1 MDLKCPLK
9 DVIIEISSKCLG
21 TAAVLDGDRLAGI
34 ITDGDLRR
42 MLLKNL
48 SLENTLAEDIMTR
61 SPKTINEDDMA
72 IKALG
77 IMKENNIT
85 QVLVTDGE
93 QRYVGIIHLHD
104 LVREGII

>member
-1 MDLKCPLK
+1 MASEVLKLC
-9 DVIIEISSKCLG
+9 
-21 TAAVLDGDRLAGI
+21 
-34 ITDGDLRR
+34 
-42 MLLKNL
+42 
-48 SLENTLAEDIMTR
+48 LAEDIMTR